1 VRNNFERLLYM
12 IYLVLIAGIAWYLWS
27 QYGNVLTEK
36 FTGPSANEK
45 IIDQFPMIAEMLGN
59 LPMGDTY
66 TALVRKH
73 TSVFLEHFQK
83 SFVGTESKRFETTT
97 MKRSRNKIERYIRE
111 ILFRLPNDLNV
122 QIAIE
127 RDLVKLLRVMQLMI
141 DDVKERWH
149 QAAAASF

>member
-1 VRNNFERLLYM
+1 M

-27 QYGNVLTEK
+27 QYGNVLVEK
-36 FTGPSANEK
+36 FTGPSAANEK

-59 LPMGDTY
+59 LPTGDAY

-73 TSVFLEHFQK
+73 TGVFLEHFQK

-97 MKRSRNKIERYIRE
+97 MKRSRNKVERYVRE
-111 ILFRLPNDLNV
+111 ILFRLPNDLNM

-141 DDVKERWH
+141 DDVKERWN
-149 QAAAASF
+149 QAAADSSRSKNVLR